1 MTMFAVAL
9 YPREQQQ
16 KTTTTTTTTVAP
28 TAAKVDSTARRNV
41 WFNNVLLSIQDSVC
55 GGNGMTRVEED
66 TTATTTHHRP
76 LPNVS

>member
-1 MTMFAVAL
+1 MATMTMIVALFIVVPRWIISMTMFAVAL

-55 GGNGMTRVEED
+55 AAM
-66 TTATTTHHRP
+66 A
-76 LPNVS
+76 